1 MYFYLKDFY
10 FLHFYSSIGKPLI
23 LDNLSNFNPTD
34 DREAQSMF
42 ERITPR
48 LAHANAAVVLS
59 AVKVLMKYMEMR
71 GKDTDL
77 VTNISKKLSPTLV
90 TLLSSESS

>member
-1 MYFYLKDFY
+1 MFSDSNPMVMANAVAAMTEINEA
-10 FLHFYSSIGKPLI
+10 SSIGKPLI

-59 AVKVLMKYMEMR
+59 AVED
-71 GKDTDL
+71 GQGH
-77 VTNISKKLSPTLV
+77 
-90 TLLSSESS
+90 